1 MAFRNRSRAAEK
13 SGADLHLRR
22 TVAVQSGL
30 STSSADSAEAAT
42 RWMLSSSSPSYRT
55 ANEERDPR
63 HDHHGCTAC
72 KVRCT
77 AIADSC

>member
-22 TVAVQSGL
+22 TVAVQSGR
-30 STSSADSAEAAT
+30 STSSADAAT
-42 RWMLSSSSPSYRT
+42 RWMLSSSSPSCRT

-63 HDHHGCTAC
+63 HDHHGYTAC

>member
-22 TVAVQSGL
+22 TVAVQSGR
-30 STSSADSAEAAT
+30 STSSADAAT
-42 RWMLSSSSPSYRT
+42 RWMLSSSSRT

-63 HDHHGCTAC
+63 HDHHGYTAC